1 MNKTELS
8 DAIAKKAQ
16 LSKSDAQSALDALV
30 DTVSDELRKG
40 REVAI
45 TGFGKFHV
53 AKRGARQ
60 GRNPATGEAIKIKAS
75 KTAKFTAGKGLK
87 DAAKGGK

>member
-8 DAIAKKAQ
+8 DAIAEKAQ
-16 LSKSDAQSALDALV
+16 LSKSDAQDALDALV
-30 DTVSDELRKG
+30 DTVRDELRKG

-87 DAAKGGK
+87 DAAKGLK

>member
-8 DAIAKKAQ
+8 DVVAKQAQ
-16 LSKSDAQSALDALV
+16 LSKRDAQRAVDALV
-30 DTVSDELRKG
+30 DTVESELRKG

-53 AKRGARQ
+53 VKRGARE
-60 GRNPATGEAIKIKAS
+60 GRNPATGEKMKIKAS
-75 KTAKFTAGKGLK
+75 KAPKFTAGAGLK
-87 DAAKGGK
+87 KATARK

>member
-30 DTVSDELRKG
+30 DTVRDELRKG

-87 DAAKGGK
+87 DAAKGLK

>member
-75 KTAKFTAGKGLK
+75 KSAKFTAGKGLK
-87 DAAKGGK
+87 DAASGRK

>member
-16 LSKSDAQSALDALV
+16 LSKSDAQDALDALV
-30 DTVSDELRKG
+30 DTVRDELRKG

-87 DAAKGGK
+87 DAAKGLK